1 MNFELLRVAIAVAGT
16 GVLAWEDWRTSFMD
30 DRVLYAMIFAGAA
43 LNLAALDASFVFAA
57 FAPFTLILLGGYFL
71 WRAGQFGAGDVYL
84 FAGLQLLLPFRPFG
98 EPQLF
103 PFALSVFLAAS
114 LFAVVGS
121 AAGYAVMIRDEL
133 RGGKAVALA
142 ALLVAG
148 LPFFQ
153 FYGFSVVVAAFY
165 LLFASSLFYFLYRNE
180 IIEANVEW
188 VPLKKV
194 DEEDVLALDRLP
206 KSKVEKFGLEKVAT
220 RGQLKR
226 LKKTGLEKFPVYKHL
241 PRFGPFVFA
250 GLLACLALGDV
261 YLFLSGFN

>member
-1 MNFELLRVAIAVAGT
+1 MNFELLRVAIAVVGT
-16 GVLAWEDWRTSFMD
+16 GALAWEDWRTSFMD
-30 DRVLYAMIFAGAA
+30 DRVLYAMIFAGAL
-43 LNLAALDASFVFAA
+43 LNLATLDASFIFSA

-84 FAGLQLLLPFRPFG
+84 FAGLQLLLPFWPFG

-114 LFAVVGS
+114 LFAVIGT
-121 AAGYAVMIRDEL
+121 AAGYAVMIREKL
-133 RGGKAVALA
+133 VGGKAAALA
-142 ALLVAG
+142 ALMLAG
-148 LPFFQ
+148 LGFFA
-153 FYGFSVVVAAFY
+153 FFGVSAAVTALYLMFSSSFFY
-165 LLFASSLFYFLYRNE
+165 LLYRNE

-188 VPLKKV
+188 VSLKKV

-206 KSKVEKFGLEKVAT
+206 KSKVKEFGLEKVAT
-220 RGQLKR
+220 RKQLKR
-226 LKKTGLEKFPVYKHL
+226 LKKTGLKKFPVYKHL
-241 PRFGPFVFA
+241 PRFGPFVLA